1 MIQLL
6 PIVSTIGTALRLP
19 ALVAFISQIATTLFG
34 WFFIAKARNVT
45 INLVI
50 LTLLIGLTVTLTLA
64 IYTFRQAWGGTNYQN
79 WIGTLGRIRH
89 SENVFKSTLLKMKK
103 QIQDGSHP
111 EKILEKKDANWK
123 PTV

>member
-64 IYTFRQAWGGTNYQN
+64 IYTLSTGS
-79 WIGTLGRIRH
+79 GRYKL
-89 SENVFKSTLLKMKK
+89 SELDWHVRKN
-103 QIQDGSHP
+103 
-111 EKILEKKDANWK
+111 
-123 PTV
+123 

>member
-64 IYTFRQAWGGTNYQN
+64 IYTLAQAWGGTNYQN

>member
-19 ALVAFISQIATTLFG
+19 ALVAFLSQIATTLFG

-64 IYTFRQAWGGTNYQN
+64 IYTLAMGLSYVAPPMWSQAAGMFIPNNAVPCVSAIYSA
-79 WIGTLGRIRH
+79 R
-89 SENVFKSTLLKMKK
+89 LLRWVW
-103 QIQDGSHP
+103 
-111 EKILEKKDANWK
+111 EWK
-123 PTV
+123 FYAIVRAA

>member
-64 IYTFRQAWGGTNYQN
+64 IYTLATGLSYVAPPMWSQAAGMFTPNNAVPCVSAIYSA
-79 WIGTLGRIRH
+79 R
-89 SENVFKSTLLKMKK
+89 LLRWVW
-103 QIQDGSHP
+103 
-111 EKILEKKDANWK
+111 EWK
-123 PTV
+123 FYAIVRAA

>member
-45 INLVI
+45 
-50 LTLLIGLTVTLTLA
+50 LTLA
-64 IYTFRQAWGGTNYQN
+64 IYTLAMGLSYVAPPMWSQAAGMFIPNSAVPCVSAIYSA
-79 WIGTLGRIRH
+79 R
-89 SENVFKSTLLKMKK
+89 LLRWVW
-103 QIQDGSHP
+103 
-111 EKILEKKDANWK
+111 EWK
-123 PTV
+123 FYAIVRAA

>member
-64 IYTFRQAWGGTNYQN
+64 IYTLAAGMFIPNNAVPCVSAIYSAR
-79 WIGTLGRIRH
+79 
-89 SENVFKSTLLKMKK
+89 LLRWVW
-103 QIQDGSHP
+103 
-111 EKILEKKDANWK
+111 EWK
-123 PTV
+123 FYAIVRAA

>member
-64 IYTFRQAWGGTNYQN
+64 IYTLAMWSQAAGMFIPNNAVPCVSAIYSA
-79 WIGTLGRIRH
+79 R
-89 SENVFKSTLLKMKK
+89 LLRWVW
-103 QIQDGSHP
+103 
-111 EKILEKKDANWK
+111 EWK
-123 PTV
+123 FYAIVRAA

>member
-64 IYTFRQAWGGTNYQN
+64 IYTLSKAWGGTNYQN

>member
-50 LTLLIGLTVTLTLA
+50 LTLLIGWRFTLL
-64 IYTFRQAWGGTNYQN
+64 RQAWGGTNYQN

>member
-50 LTLLIGLTVTLTLA
+50 LTLLIGVTVTLTLA
-64 IYTFRQAWGGTNYQN
+64 IYTLATG
-79 WIGTLGRIRH
+79 LGRYKL
-89 SENVFKSTLLKMKK
+89 SELDWHVRKN
-103 QIQDGSHP
+103 
-111 EKILEKKDANWK
+111 
-123 PTV
+123 